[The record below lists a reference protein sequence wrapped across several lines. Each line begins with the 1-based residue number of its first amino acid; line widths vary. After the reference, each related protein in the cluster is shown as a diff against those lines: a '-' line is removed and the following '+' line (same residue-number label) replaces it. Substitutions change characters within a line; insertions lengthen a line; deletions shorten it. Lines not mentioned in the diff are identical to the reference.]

1 MDGRDWQATIHG
13 VTNETDT
20 TSRLNTTTLVYSIGS
35 LLFNPVF
42 QIYRLNIR
50 HHPLTRRTGKNCSVA
65 PKVNLE
71 LSNFSTFSYLSRLG
85 KLDRVGSHVN
95 SFLCYYIS
103 MKNVRK
109 TLLQVILCA
118 LSITD
123 SHNTK

>member
-1 MDGRDWQATIHG
+1 MDGRDWQATVHG
-13 VTNETDT
+13 VTDETDT
-20 TSRLNTTTLVYSIGS
+20 TSRLNNNTLMYSVGS

-95 SFLCYYIS
+95 SFLLLHFHEKCEENTAPGYPIHFEYY
-103 MKNVRK
+103 
-109 TLLQVILCA
+109 
-118 LSITD
+118 
-123 SHNTK
+123 